1 MLPLLFILLVVALSI
16 FISCNVTEKVTWFT
30 YYIGIMSGLLI
41 SGIVLEFSNRRRR
54 KREQELRKKSKKPF
68 F

>member
-1 MLPLLFILLVVALSI
+1 MLPLLFILLVIVLSI
-16 FISCNVTEKVTWFT
+16 FVSFHLTESVTWFT

-54 KREQELRKKSKKPF
+54 KREEKLRQKAKKPF

>member
-1 MLPLLFILLVVALSI
+1 MLPLLFILLVIVLSI
-16 FISCNVTEKVTWFT
+16 FVSYHLSEKITWFT

-54 KREQELRKKSKKPF
+54 KREQELREKSKKPF

>member
-1 MLPLLFILLVVALSI
+1 MLPLLFILLVIALSVL
-16 FISCNVTEKVTWFT
+16 VTCQLSEKITWFT

-54 KREQELRKKSKKPF
+54 RREQELREKSKKPYF
-68 F
+68 

>member
-1 MLPLLFILLVVALSI
+1 MLPLLFILLVVAVSI

-41 SGIVLEFSNRRRR
+41 SGIVLQFSNRRRR
-54 KREQELRKKSKKPF
+54 KREQELREKSKKPF

>member
-16 FISCNVTEKVTWFT
+16 FISCNITEKVTWFT

-54 KREQELRKKSKKPF
+54 KREEKLRQKAKKPF

>member
-16 FISCNVTEKVTWFT
+16 FISCNITEKVTWFT

-41 SGIVLEFSNRRRR
+41 SGIVLQISNRRRR
-54 KREQELRKKSKKPF
+54 RREEKLREKAKKPF

>member
-1 MLPLLFILLVVALSI
+1 MLPLLFILLVIALSI
-16 FISCNVTEKVTWFT
+16 LVNCHLTEKITWFT

-54 KREQELRKKSKKPF
+54 KREQELREKSKKPYF
-68 F
+68 

>member
-1 MLPLLFILLVVALSI
+1 MLPLLFILLVIALSVLVT
-16 FISCNVTEKVTWFT
+16 CQLTEKITWFT

-54 KREQELRKKSKKPF
+54 KREEKLREKSKKPYI
-68 F
+68 

>member
-16 FISCNVTEKVTWFT
+16 FISFSLTEKVTWFT

-54 KREQELRKKSKKPF
+54 KLEQELREKSKKPF

>member
-1 MLPLLFILLVVALSI
+1 MLPLLFILLVIALSVL
-16 FISCNVTEKVTWFT
+16 VTCQLSEKITWFT
-30 YYIGIMSGLLI
+30 YYVGIMSGLLI

-54 KREQELRKKSKKPF
+54 KREQELREKSKKPF

>member
-16 FISCNVTEKVTWFT
+16 FISCNLTERVTWFT

-54 KREQELRKKSKKPF
+54 KREQELREKAKKPYF
-68 F
+68 

>member
-1 MLPLLFILLVVALSI
+1 MLPLLFILLVIALSVL
-16 FISCNVTEKVTWFT
+16 VTCQLSEKITWFT

-54 KREQELRKKSKKPF
+54 KREQELREKSKKPYF
-68 F
+68 

>member
-16 FISCNVTEKVTWFT
+16 FISCNITEKVTWFT

-41 SGIVLEFSNRRRR
+41 SGIVLQISNRRRR
-54 KREQELRKKSKKPF
+54 KREQELREKSKKPYF
-68 F
+68 

>member
-1 MLPLLFILLVVALSI
+1 MLPLLFILLVIALSI
-16 FISCNVTEKVTWFT
+16 FISCNLTEKVTWFT

-41 SGIVLEFSNRRRR
+41 SGIMLEFSIRRRR
-54 KREQELRKKSKKPF
+54 KREQELREKSKKPF

>member
-16 FISCNVTEKVTWFT
+16 FISFSLTEKVTWFT

-54 KREQELRKKSKKPF
+54 KREQELREKSKKPF

>member
-1 MLPLLFILLVVALSI
+1 MLPLLFILIVIGLSMLVSCLLS
-16 FISCNVTEKVTWFT
+16 EKITWFT

-54 KREQELRKKSKKPF
+54 KREQELREKSKKPF